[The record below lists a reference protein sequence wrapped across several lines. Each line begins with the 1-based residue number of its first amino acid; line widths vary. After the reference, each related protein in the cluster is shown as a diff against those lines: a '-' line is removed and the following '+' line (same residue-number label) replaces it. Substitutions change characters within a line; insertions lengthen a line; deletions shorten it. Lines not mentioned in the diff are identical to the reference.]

1 MIVSLSWLKNYVP
14 IRMDT
19 ALLADALTMAG
30 LEVESVWDRYSYL
43 NSIVVGRITRVSAH
57 PNADKL
63 TVCSVDIG
71 DLVLDVVCGAPNAV
85 NGLVVPLALP
95 GAVFPNGSTIEKS
108 SIRGVESGGM
118 LCSEKELALGP
129 EKDGLMELP
138 QDFKPGTALSTALSL
153 CDHVMEIGL
162 TPNRS
167 DCLSMLG
174 VAREIAAVEKSA
186 LKYPPFSLNDPV
198 DDEISRSTS
207 VTIENPEHCPRYC
220 TRLIENVTI
229 GPSPFWLQDRLLSI
243 GLRPINAI
251 VDITNF
257 VMLETG
263 QPLHAFDFDRLAQ
276 NRIVVRTAR
285 DDEMFTTLDGKNRK
299 LSSDMLMIC
308 DGEKPVAI
316 GGVMGGEN
324 SEIQE
329 DTTRVLIESAYFDP
343 VSIRKTSKMLG
354 LSTDASYRFE
364 RGVDP
369 DGTVNALNRAA
380 ALMMEI
386 TGGRLVPGVIDEY
399 PVKYQEKSIVLEPSL
414 VNETLGISL
423 KTAQIQKLLESIEF
437 CAQRTSTQQLKVT
450 VPSFRVDVER
460 PEDLTEE
467 IARLYGYDRIPTT
480 YPLIP
485 AQRREASVLWDFRG
499 RIKDLMRG
507 LGFNEVINYS
517 FVDEKSCDMLK
528 LKAGDDRRKLLSIIN
543 PLTEDMAVMRTSLV
557 PGLLRTMHL
566 NLSQQAKNLKIFE
579 IGNTFI
585 SRGQDELPEEREFLA
600 ALWTGSRQEHCI
612 HVKDTGCDFYDIKGS
627 VEALFRSLEIQ
638 GAIFTEMPA
647 KECPFTK
654 TGHTAKITIQG
665 KYAGLL
671 GQIHPQVLAAFDLKQ
686 ETFIFELDQSLLS
699 SLTPQN
705 KEFFPVPKFPATAR
719 DITIIVDKQ
728 IESRQVVEMAKD
740 VDNTLVES
748 VFLYDLYEGAPI
760 PKGYKSLT
768 LRIVYRSPEKTLE
781 DADVTPVTQKIAAY
795 LMNKLN
801 ATLPG

>member
-43 NSIVVGRITRVSAH
+43 NSIVVGRITRVSPH

-63 TVCSVDIG
+63 NVCNVDIG
-71 DLVLDVVCGAPNAV
+71 DLVVDVVCGAPNASK
-85 NGLVVPLALP
+85 GLVAPVALP
-95 GAVFPNGSTIEKS
+95 GAVFPNGTTIEKC
-108 SIRGVESGGM
+108 SIRGVESNGM
-118 LCSEKELALGP
+118 LCSEKELALGL
-129 EKDGLMELP
+129 EEDILMELP
-138 QDFKPGTALSTALSL
+138 QNFKPGTSLSTALGMS
-153 CDHVMEIGL
+153 DYVMEIGL

-186 LKYPPFSLNDPV
+186 LEYPRFSLNDPL
-198 DDEISRSTS
+198 DEISRFTS
-207 VTIENPEHCPRYC
+207 VTIESPEHCPRYC

-243 GLRPINAI
+243 GLRPINVI

-276 NRIVVRTAR
+276 NRIVVRTAS

-343 VSIRKTSKMLG
+343 ISIRKTSKMLG

-399 PVKYQEKSIVLEPSL
+399 PVKYQEKSIVLKPSL

-423 KTAQIQKLLESIEF
+423 KTPQIQKLLESIEF
-437 CAQRTSTQQLKVT
+437 SAQRANTNQLKVT

-460 PEDLTEE
+460 PEDLAEE

-485 AQRREASVLWDFRG
+485 AERREASGLWDFRG
-499 RIKDLMRG
+499 RVKDLMRG

-517 FVDEKSCDMLK
+517 FMDEKSCDMLK
-528 LKAGDDRRKLLSIIN
+528 LNADDDRRKLLRIIN

-579 IGNTFI
+579 IGNTFVN
-585 SRGQDELPEEREFLA
+585 RGDDELPEEREFLA

-647 KECPFTK
+647 KDCPFTK
-654 TGHTAKITIQG
+654 AGHTAKITIQG

-671 GQIHPQVLAAFDLKQ
+671 GQIHPQVLSAFDLKQ
-686 ETFIFELDQSLLS
+686 EAFIFELDQSLLS

-719 DITIIVDKQ
+719 DITIIVYKQ

-748 VFLYDLYEGAPI
+748 VFLYDLYDGDPI
-760 PKGYKSLT
+760 PKGHKSLT

-795 LMNKLN
+795 LMNKLD